1 MKKFLI
7 LSLFLAFA
15 NYIFGQN
22 EKIYNPNADAMA
34 DLNKAIATA
43 KAENKHVFV
52 QIGGNWCPWC
62 IMMHKFYTTDPEI
75 DSIMKADYVRVMVNY
90 SRENKNLDVM
100 KRLGYPQRF
109 GFPVIVILNGDGNV
123 LHIQNTAYLEEGKGY
138 NRDKFIEFLKNWNV
152 EALNP
157 KNYEK

>member
-1 MKKFLI
+1 MKKIVFLSI
-7 LSLFLAFA
+7 FTLFITYL
-15 NYIFGQN
+15 FGQN

-62 IMMHKFYTTDPEI
+62 IMMHKFYTTDSEI

-109 GFPVIVILNGDGNV
+109 GFPVIVILDGNGNV

-138 NRDKFIEFLKNWNV
+138 NRKKFIEFLKNWNV
-152 EALNP
+152 EALDP
-157 KNYEK
+157 KNYD

>member
-1 MKKFLI
+1 MKKIVFLSI
-7 LSLFLAFA
+7 FTLFITYL
-15 NYIFGQN
+15 FGQN
-22 EKIYNPNADAMA
+22 EKIYNPNADAMV

-62 IMMHKFYTTDPEI
+62 IMMHKFYTTDSEI

-109 GFPVIVILNGDGNV
+109 GFPVIVILDGNGNV

-138 NRDKFIEFLKNWNV
+138 NRKKFIEFLKNWNV
-152 EALNP
+152 KALDP
-157 KNYEK
+157 KNYD

>member
-1 MKKFLI
+1 MKKTF
-7 LSLFLAFA
+7 LFLLFIFFTI
-15 NYIFGQN
+15 YIFGQN
-22 EKIYNPNADAMA
+22 EKIYNPDADAMA

-43 KAENKHVFV
+43 KVENKHVFV

-62 IMMHKFYTTDPEI
+62 ILMHKFYTSDKEI

-90 SRENKNLDVM
+90 SRDNKNLDVM

-109 GFPVIVILNGDGNV
+109 GFPVIVILDGDGNV

-138 NRDKFIEFLKNWNV
+138 NRKKFIEFLKNWNV

-157 KNYEK
+157 ENYD